1 MDHQFAYTEEQ
12 LAEVAHDLIAQAH
25 AAGASDVKVSLSEMA
40 GLSVEVMDGRVNTRS
55 QHAKSGLSL
64 TVFRGDR
71 QGTTHSTDG
80 G

>member
-40 GLSVEVMDGRVNTRS
+40 GLSVEVTLATCQERAFSHGFSR
-55 QHAKSGLSL
+55 
-64 TVFRGDR
+64 
-71 QGTTHSTDG
+71 
-80 G
+80 